1 MKYGYARVSSKG
13 QDLTIQLEAL
23 KKVGCE
29 TIRQEKTS
37 GTSMKNRD
45 ELNVLLEFAR
55 EGDEIVVTRIDRLAR
70 SIRDLQNIVH
80 MLDKKGVKLSSTEQ
94 DIDTSTS
101 SGKCFLD
108 MLAVFAEFETN
119 LRAERQA
126 EGIKKAKEQGK
137 YKGRRA
143 SIDVDKVKELVKQGK
158 GATKIARE
166 LKIGRASVYRV
177 LQQG

>member
-55 EGDEIVVTRIDRLAR
+55 KGDEIVVTRIDRLAR

-94 DIDTSTS
+94 NIDTSTS
-101 SGKCFLD
+101 SGK
-108 MLAVFAEFETN
+108 
-119 LRAERQA
+119 
-126 EGIKKAKEQGK
+126 
-137 YKGRRA
+137 
-143 SIDVDKVKELVKQGK
+143 
-158 GATKIARE
+158 
-166 LKIGRASVYRV
+166 
-177 LQQG
+177 